1 MREDICTIPI
11 SEVFE
16 NGDGCPICRMRKML
30 EDRIVDYILGAA
42 MMEPDVRIETNR
54 LGFCSN
60 HLQQMMSRR
69 NRLQLGLIL
78 ETHLKEIENEVF
90 KKGVFGLNNKKSAY
104 SAART
109 VESCFV
115 CDKVDFGM
123 KSLIKTLF
131 ITYNNQLDFRET
143 FRKQEFLCLPHYKML
158 CESAKEHLSKKPLSD
173 FNEDILNLS
182 KGYLQSLYNDVHEF
196 TKMFDYRNS
205 SDENADFSSVTNSIE
220 RAYDYLCAKGEETL

>member
-1 MREDICTIPI
+1 MRDDICTIPL

-16 NGDGCPICRMRKML
+16 KEDGCPICRMREML
-30 EDRIVDYILGAA
+30 ENRIEEYILGAA

-54 LGFCSN
+54 LGFCSE
-60 HLQQMMSRR
+60 HLKQLLKRH

-78 ETHLKEIENEVF
+78 ETHLKEVKAQVF

-109 VESCFV
+109 VESCFI
-115 CDKVDFGM
+115 CDKVNFGLEN
-123 KSLIKTLF
+123 LIKTLF
-131 ITYNNQLDFRET
+131 ITYNNELDFRET
-143 FRKQEFLCLPHYKML
+143 FRKSEFICLPHYKIL
-158 CESAKEHLSKKPLSD
+158 CEKAKDYLSKKPLSD

-182 KGYLQSLYNDVHEF
+182 ESYIDGLYNDVHEF

-205 SDENADFSSVTNSIE
+205 ENEKKDIPKIKNSIE
-220 RAYDYLCAKGEETL
+220 RAFEYLCARGEENL